1 MFNGLTSLRS
11 GALSLVFH
19 APHDQASEALRL
31 HAKQGKRVRL
41 DIFVESD

>member
-1 MFNGLTSLRS
+1 MFNGLTSLHS

-19 APHDQASEALRL
+19 APHDQRADSVRL
-31 HAKQGKRVRL
+31 LDYQGKRVRL